1 MSDKTVV
8 TCSVDKKL
16 KTAFDKAG
24 LKNFKQFS
32 EDAIESAV
40 FEKVQDVAEK
50 RSMIDEFINFG
61 K

>member
-1 MSDKTVV
+1 MAKTIV

-16 KTAFDKAG
+16 KEAFDKAG

-32 EDAIESAV
+32 ENAIEEAI
-40 FEKVQDVAEK
+40 FLKIQEVAKKENA
-50 RSMIDEFINFG
+50 INDFINFG